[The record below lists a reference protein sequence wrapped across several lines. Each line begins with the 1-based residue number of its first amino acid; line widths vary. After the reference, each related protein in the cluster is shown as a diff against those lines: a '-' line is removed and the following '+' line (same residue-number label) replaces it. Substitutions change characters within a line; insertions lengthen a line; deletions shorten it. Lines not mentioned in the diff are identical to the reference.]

1 VLSPYLPHR
10 NVGHG
15 GGSAVRGLLRYLS
28 HLHTVRL
35 VCLLR
40 PAEDEH
46 VAELAELG
54 IEVEPIPF
62 LDRRAR
68 GKSRLTLAGSRG
80 RAWLRSLQTRYPL
93 YVEKYWSR
101 TLSRRVIDAVR
112 AFRPD
117 AIQIEYLQ
125 LALLVRDLRRW
136 RDRLNSA
143 AAGRPR
149 LVLNSHELGSL
160 PRRRRQASAR
170 NQAAR
175 LYFRNEA
182 AAWERLQ
189 RQATRW
195 ADVTLCVTEQDRQL
209 LAAQGGEDLMTM
221 PLGIDLEAI
230 DPVWREAGPTKFLFV
245 GSFAHGP
252 NQVAAKFLVDKV
264 WPQVAQCTPTGQLVL
279 AGPGSDDFIAALD
292 RRPERVSGL
301 GFVEDLTALFQECR
315 LFVAPLTEGG
325 GIKIKI
331 LEAMARGIPVVTTPI
346 GAEGIVDPAEDALV
360 IAQPDATFAESMIE
374 AIKTPASMRR
384 RAKKA
389 RQIIEQRF
397 SWSAITEKLT
407 YIYEGR

>member
-1 VLSPYLPHR
+1 
-10 NVGHG
+10 G
-15 GGSAVRGLLRYLS
+15 GGTAVRGLLRHLS
-28 HLHTVRL
+28 RRHTVLL
-35 VCLLR
+35 VCLVR
-40 PAEDEH
+40 PDETEH
-46 VAELAELG
+46 VAELSELG
-54 IEVEPIPF
+54 LEVRPIPF

-68 GKSRLTLAGSRG
+68 GKNRLALAGSRG
-80 RAWLRSLQTRYPL
+80 RAWLRSLHTGYPL

-101 TLSRRVIDAVR
+101 TLSRQVIDAVR
-112 AFRPD
+112 TFQPD
-117 AIQIEYLQ
+117 AIQVEYLQ

-136 RDRLNSA
+136 RETRTAPNE
-143 AAGRPR
+143 GRPR
-149 LVLNSHELGSL
+149 LILNTHELGSL
-160 PRRRRQASAR
+160 PRRRRQAGAR
-170 NQAAR
+170 HQAAR
-175 LYFRNEA
+175 LYFRSEA

-189 RQATRW
+189 LQATRW

-209 LAAQGGEDLMTM
+209 LAAQGGKGLMTM
-221 PLGIDLEAI
+221 PLGMDLEAI
-230 DPVWREAGPTKFLFV
+230 EPVWREEGPAKFLFV

-252 NQVAAKFLVDKV
+252 NQIAAKFLVDKV
-264 WPQVAQCTPTGQLVL
+264 WPQVAQCTPTGQLIL

-292 RRPERVSGL
+292 RQPERVSAL

-374 AIKTPASMRR
+374 AIETPDLMRR
-384 RAKKA
+384 RAKQA

-407 YIYEGR
+407 SIYEGR